1 MFPRNHRWITRK
13 SAKNDNMNRR
23 DRKERVSV
31 KDSLS
36 SSSRSS
42 TSSSTSSSSR
52 RRTSSRSSSSS

>member
-31 KDSLS
+31 KDSPS

-42 TSSSTSSSSR
+42 TSSSSSSSR